1 MRHQRWL
8 AFALALWIGVAV
20 HPASADFTAG
30 KAAFDEGDYT
40 LAYKELLPAAEAGDA
55 RAQVLLGLLTRA
67 GAGTARDEALAVR
80 WFEKAAAQ
88 GSAEGEA
95 ALGVAYFTGRGVAQ
109 DYAQAHAWFT
119 RAADHGDASA
129 QANLGLMHLEGHGV
143 AKDDATAVRWFEKAA
158 HLDESRAQIQL
169 GIFNA
174 QGQAELAKNL
184 MQALFWFTVVAR
196 KGDDDLAQT
205 AMNLGMGIIEEMT
218 DDDVMEAQRL
228 ARAWRD
234 QRN

>member
-1 MRHQRWL
+1 
-8 AFALALWIGVAV
+8 VP
-20 HPASADFTAG
+20 PAAADFAAG

-40 LAYKELLPAAEAGDA
+40 VAYRELLPAAEAGDA
-55 RAQVLLGLLTRA
+55 RAQVMVGFLTRA

-95 ALGVAYFTGRGVAQ
+95 ALGVAYFTGRGVAR
-109 DYAQAHAWFT
+109 DYAQALSWFT

-143 AKDDATAVRWFEKAA
+143 DRDETTAVRWFEKAA
-158 HLDESRAQIQL
+158 ELDESRAQIQL

-174 QGQAELAKNL
+174 QGQAGVAKNL
-184 MQALFWFTVVAR
+184 MRALFWFTVVAR
-196 KGDDDLAQT
+196 KSDDDLAST
-205 AMNLGMGIIEEMT
+205 AMNLGNGIIEEMT

-234 QRN
+234 RRD